1 MDAHI
6 IKEATE
12 KSYLRLVR
20 ALEEH
25 PEIKFTININGSL
38 IIRWEDLGYQDLIKR
53 IGKLIKRSQIDLTGT
68 ACYHPVLPLIPLEEV
83 RSQIIE
89 NEEIL
94 KKHFGSD
101 FKPRGFYFPEMAYS
115 PEVAKLVKEMG
126 YEWTILDEIA
136 YSGKL
141 GVADCGKIYE
151 DKNSGLKIVLRSR
164 EISNK
169 YVPEAIDEILN
180 NPDFKNKDIVTGTDG
195 ELYGLKHID
204 HTAIFE
210 ALLKKPK
217 LETITIS
224 NFIKEEN
231 EPKIIS
237 IKPHSW
243 ATTEKEYKAK
253 EPFNLWQNK
262 KNKIQ
267 MKLWEMAD
275 LVYKTVAENKDD
287 KQYNL
292 ARWYLVRGFASCSF
306 WWASGKDFELF
317 GSVSWS
323 PDEIERGLNE
333 FIRAIRSLDNRKTRK
348 AKLKAEKLYLGI
360 KNEVWKKHWNKHW

>member
-53 IGKLIKRSQIDLTGT
+53 IGKLIERNQIDLTGT

-141 GVADCGKIYE
+141 GVADCGEIYE

-217 LETITIS
+217 LETITVS
-224 NFIKEEN
+224 YFIKEEN